1 MRRLSLY
8 GMWPRLRWRCAS
20 TSSMMTR
27 PRAVSDWLM
36 RQASLKC
43 SPVAPDALFR
53 SEPAF
58 HTTALILE
66 LTGSFP
72 GDLYLFSVLVHCTDT
87 QTKQGLWVWQASSGA
102 LSRCTLVKIAP
113 GS

>member
-1 MRRLSLY
+1 
-8 GMWPRLRWRCAS
+8 
-20 TSSMMTR
+20 MMTR

-58 HTTALILE
+58 HSKALTLE
-66 LTGSFP
+66 LTGSLP
-72 GDLYLFSVLVHCTDT
+72 VDLYSSWALLEEPNRDCACGQPRPVLCQMYMRPGPRVPEVPAGWHLLPL
-87 QTKQGLWVWQASSGA
+87 GLLCQHGA
-102 LSRCTLVKIAP
+102 
-113 GS
+113 